1 MDNARS
7 GEETGC
13 PQESSYFSSDKI
25 QKLCCGSNW
34 LKAMWI
40 FSSGSRFFFHCLAV
54 FPAVTY
60 LAAFHP
66 ASFCFSFLFGS
77 LDLWSAECEACGRG
91 KWEVIVC
98 QHLAV
103 IYVWILLLGRRISV
117 KPVDALAVFVLR
129 FWFIFKYLATIV
141 VAGLEWNDPGDA
153 CCRWWARWPPAG
165 LDQER
170 SQS

>member
-7 GEETGC
+7 GEETGG
-13 PQESSYFSSDKI
+13 PQESLHIFPQIKSKSCVMVATGLRQCEFSPVV
-25 QKLCCGSNW
+25 L
-34 LKAMWI
+34 L
-40 FSSGSRFFFHCLAV
+40 FFFHCLAV

-66 ASFCFSFLFGS
+66 ASFCFSLFSS

-117 KPVDALAVFVLR
+117 KPVDALAVFVLQL
-129 FWFIFKYLATIV
+129 WFIFKYLATIV

-153 CCRWWARWPPAG
+153 CCCWWARWPPAG
-165 LDQER
+165 PDQER